1 MLEEFERQEGGVA
14 KKWEFIYLD
23 AYKSDGSYLY
33 LREGEFYH
41 IIYTK
46 DKREG
51 YLDKNGKSIGRFK
64 NHTLFSK
71 YKQAKGS
78 LIRENY
84 IKPKSPIVTGEEKSI
99 TRYFAKYN
107 LDIGKIIFETD
118 KTNFSLA
125 GSFYDTVFL
134 LWRMKGIK
142 EEVARANRNEIL
154 RGDRELSG
162 LSSILLNPLEFY
174 REEIKPEQVM
184 KTKFE
189 RLLHNPHIYGHRSDA
204 HSISGALGLSG
215 THQMPDG
222 SWMPGSS
229 HAEYLRAMKKDTIKT
244 PMGNISTRNIR
255 GGSGY

>member
-1 MLEEFERQEGGVA
+1 MVGFERKEMGRA
-14 KKWEFIYLD
+14 KKWEFIYFE
-23 AYKSDGSYLY
+23 AYELDGSYIY
-33 LREGEFYH
+33 LKEGKSYHVFYNKSKEER
-41 IIYTK
+41 YT
-46 DKREG
+46 
-51 YLDKNGKSIGRFK
+51 DKNGKSLVRFK
-64 NHTLFSK
+64 NDTLFSK
-71 YKQAKGS
+71 YKEAKGS
-78 LIRENY
+78 LQREEY
-84 IKPKSPIVTGEEKSI
+84 IKPKSPVITEKKEVI
-99 TRYFAKYN
+99 TRYFARYN
-107 LDIGKIIFETD
+107 LDPSKIIFETD
-118 KTNFSLA
+118 EMNFSSA
-125 GSFYDTVFL
+125 GGFYDTVSL
-134 LWRMKGIK
+134 SWRMKGTK

-174 REEIKPEQVM
+174 REEIQPEQVM

-244 PMGNISTRNIR
+244 PMGSISTRNIR